1 MKVVA
6 GLGNPGPQY
15 DATKHN
21 VGWWVVDRVAQEM
34 GIGPFRKEGPS
45 LVTRGQLASGE
56 TLLLLKP
63 VTYMNR
69 SGGALS
75 FLRGDE
81 HTDPARDL
89 LVVVD
94 DVSIEPGRVRIRP
107 RGRPG
112 GHNGLKSVSAVL
124 GSDDYARLRVGV
136 GGAPPGWD
144 LADWVLS
151 PFQSE
156 EEEKVLEL
164 LPVLAQAVQV
174 WGQEGVQEAMNR
186 FNR

>member
-6 GLGNPGPQY
+6 GLGNPGAQY
-15 DATKHN
+15 DATRHN
-21 VGWWVVDRVAQEM
+21 VGWWVVDRLAQEL
-34 GIGPFRKEGPS
+34 GIGPFRKEGLA
-45 LVTRGQLASGE
+45 LVARGHLDSGE
-56 TLLLLKP
+56 ALLLLKP

-69 SGGALS
+69 SGAALA
-75 FLRGDE
+75 FLRGEDDT
-81 HTDPARDL
+81 HPDRDL

-94 DVSIEPGRVRIRP
+94 DVSMEPGRVRIRP

-124 GSDDYARLRVGV
+124 GSDDYSRLRVGV

-151 PFQSE
+151 PFQPE
-156 EEEKVLEL
+156 EEEKVVEL
-164 LPVLAQAVQV
+164 LPSLAQAVQV
-174 WGQEGVQEAMNR
+174 WAQEGVQEAMNR